1 MSREIVTPQTALKYD
16 VEVQE
21 HGKVELTVPF
31 AAGARVAVF
40 VLEEPDDFSDLVA
53 AAESSL
59 GFWDNPY
66 DDEDWNH
73 AAPGPAVR
81 IEMQPKGKL
90 V

>member
-1 MSREIVTPQTALKYD
+1 MSREMATPQTVLKYD

-31 AAGARVAVF
+31 SAGARIAVI

-53 AAESSL
+53 AAGSSL

-66 DDEDWNH
+66 DDEDWNES
-73 AAPGPAVR
+73 AP
-81 IEMQPKGKL
+81 
-90 V
+90 